1 MQQKR
6 SKNASDKRG
15 QTKTSVLGE
24 ELRYGPHFI
33 WKFRKAAK
41 PVRFFR
47 VVELKDSEKLRLVV
61 KAGFQSGATEVITSE
76 QNHST
81 ILSSLNR

>member
-6 SKNASDKRG
+6 SKNATDKRG

-41 PVRFFR
+41 PVALSVLPRNAIHIFFLN
-47 VVELKDSEKLRLVV
+47 VWQE
-61 KAGFQSGATEVITSE
+61 AGS
-76 QNHST
+76 
-81 ILSSLNR
+81 

>member
-6 SKNASDKRG
+6 SKNATDKRG

-41 PVRFFR
+41 PVGFFR
-47 VVELKDSEKLRLVV
+47 VVRAEIQRLVV
-61 KAGFQSGATEVITSE
+61 EAGFQSGATEVITSE
-76 QNHST
+76 QNHSS

>member
-6 SKNASDKRG
+6 SKNATDKRG

-33 WKFRKAAK
+33 LKFRKAAK
-41 PVRFFR
+41 PVGFFR
-47 VVELKDSEKLRLVV
+47 VVRAEIQRKTPAR
-61 KAGFQSGATEVITSE
+61 GQSRVSIWS
-76 QNHST
+76 H
-81 ILSSLNR
+81 